1 MEPLNQEER
10 SKALIR
16 FMSFFT
22 VTLVLT
28 VLAFYFNVL
37 TRNASAD
44 INREKLKRFIGTET
58 EMNRILKDFNGVN
71 VMIDKISFNPSDAT
85 AHEGNYQK
93 VKDKLDEFSSKD
105 SLLRPVC
112 DTLKT
117 CLRRIAALKFEYA
130 DRLKDGE
137 TMTKKD
143 ALITSL
149 QAEKKKLEEDLEDME
164 DDLNDCKNSK

>member
-37 TRNASAD
+37 TRSASAD
-44 INREKLKRFIGTET
+44 INREKLKRFVGTET
-58 EMNRILKDFNGVN
+58 EMNRLLKDFSGVN

-85 AHEGNYQK
+85 AHEANYQK
-93 VKDKLDEFSSKD
+93 VKDRLDEFASKD

-117 CLRRIAALKFEYA
+117 CLRRIAALKFDYA

-143 ALITSL
+143 AQISSL
-149 QAEKKKLEEDLEDME
+149 QAENERLKSDMTKLEVDLKI
-164 DDLNDCKNSK
+164 CNSNK